1 MQRFEDLPIKMNQQH
16 TVKIKK
22 KYRSWALLAG
32 LFFVQPGAGRAQV
45 HSQSQ
50 SQSQSHLQTEQH
62 YHRQDP
68 IQKPFIL
75 DPAIMQEDVAAFNHQ
90 DSGDVVNYVEN
101 KDAYQWLSAN
111 IPLFSCPDTTLQKIY
126 YFRWWSFRKHLVKT
140 PYGFIFTE
148 FITPVKFA
156 GAFNGISSALGHQI
170 YEGRWLHNPTY
181 IQQYAAYWMFGDPA
195 QKKPVFHKFST
206 WIDDA
211 VYGLYLVG
219 RDKNYLEKMLP
230 ALEKDYK
237 KWGVERQL
245 PSKLYWQYDV
255 RDAMEESISGSR
267 TVKNRRPTLNSYM
280 YGNAVALSK
289 ISQILGRTAA
299 ATAYQHEATELRQL
313 VLDSL
318 WDAKAGFFEVRHPN
332 GKFADAREEIGFIPW
347 YFNLPPDRK
356 VYAKAWDQLMDTT
369 GFSAPWGITTAER
382 RHPLFRTHGSG
393 HGCEWDGAVW
403 PYATTQ
409 TLKGLANLLNNYK
422 HHNEMSRQVYYDA
435 LHKYAWAQQ
444 KNGQPFIGEY
454 QDEKTG
460 FWLRNN
466 PRSRYYNHSGFAD
479 LIISDLVG
487 IKPALGDKL
496 TIAPLIPEKQ
506 WDWFCLDKVRYHNH
520 MLTIVWDKTGKHYG
534 HGKGFIAFVDGI
546 KVKQVAKL
554 KTLQIS
560 L

>member
-1 MQRFEDLPIKMNQQH
+1 MKSVWRRQRQYAAVSL
-16 TVKIKK
+16 VA
-22 KYRSWALLAG
+22 KYTTAALLSIISLPAVSQNSG
-32 LFFVQPGAGRAQV
+32 QPGEKGPV
-45 HSQSQ
+45 
-50 SQSQSHLQTEQH
+50 
-62 YHRQDP
+62 
-68 IQKPFIL
+68 IL
-75 DPAIMQEDVAAFNHQ
+75 RPAIMQEDVASFNAQ
-90 DSGDVVNYVEN
+90 DSGDVVNYVDN
-101 KDAYQWLSAN
+101 AHAYQWLSDN

-148 FITPVKFA
+148 FITPVKFG
-156 GAFNGISSALGHQI
+156 GAFNSISSALGHQI
-170 YEGRWLHNPTY
+170 YEGRWLHDPKY
-181 IQQYAAYWMFGDPA
+181 IQAYTSYWMFADPK
-195 QKKPVFHKFST
+195 QKKPGFHRFST

-211 VYGLYLVG
+211 VYGLFLVG
-219 RDKNYLEKMLP
+219 QDSAFLQKMLP
-230 ALEKDYK
+230 ALSADYK
-237 KWGVERQL
+237 KWEAEKQL
-245 PSKLYWQYDV
+245 PDGLFWQFDV

-267 TVKNRRPTLNSYM
+267 TQKNRRPTINSYM
-280 YGNAVALSK
+280 YGNALALSR
-289 ISQILGRTAA
+289 INQILGQPQAA
-299 ATAYQHEATELRQL
+299 AYYRKKARDLRQM

-318 WDAKAGFFEVRHPN
+318 WNAKATFFEVKYPN

-347 YFNLPPDRK
+347 YFNLPTDK
-356 VYAKAWDQLMDTT
+356 KQYAEAWEQLTDTT

-409 TLKGLANLLNNYK
+409 TLKGLSNLLNNYK
-422 HHNEMSRQVYYDA
+422 HHNHMTARVFYDA

-444 KNGQPFIGEY
+444 KDGKPFIGEY

-496 TIAPLIPEKQ
+496 AIRPLIPEGQ
-506 WDWFCLDKVRYHNH
+506 WAWFCLDNVRYHGH
-520 MLTIVWDKTGKHYG
+520 AITVLWDKDGRHYG
-534 HGKGFIAFVDGI
+534 HGKGLQIFVDG
-546 KVKQVAKL
+546 KVRARSRKL
-554 KTLQIS
+554 APITVS
-560 L
+560 LK